1 MRAPTNARF
10 RNAQRSLDRWIATAR
25 PLDAG
30 GPILETVA
38 ARADAPRLVAS
49 QVVEGGA
56 AVTQLAVPGAPEVGF
71 SAFLDGTQQSQV
83 LAYVGGVP
91 LVHATVAAVIRTR
104 RDRRM
109 TTYGDGPLVE
119 RSIYGPVALL
129 PGMDGIVD
137 TGSVDPEDLHPYFL
151 LERAVHVVQEHRERL
166 ERALAEQWCASESAP
181 LWIDGG
187 LTTISPT
194 AVGVVKS
201 HRTLYVDRVGLG
213 VVCAL
218 AAGERTNVVRVVS
231 KHRMPVL
238 SWYLRLR
245 DPAGRGPL
253 WGLVRIE
260 VADAGGDITER
271 AHGISRWVLA
281 EVAPLAL
288 PDPRWDTLVYGVRD
302 CEEYLRAVS

>member
-1 MRAPTNARF
+1 MSTSF
-10 RNAQRSLDRWIATAR
+10 RSAQRSLDRWIGTVR
-25 PLDAG
+25 PVDAA
-30 GPILETVA
+30 GPTLETVA
-38 ARADAPRLVAS
+38 SRADAPRLVVS
-49 QVVEGGA
+49 QVVEGGPELA
-56 AVTQLAVPGAPEVGF
+56 RLAVPGAPEVGF
-71 SAFLDGTQQSQV
+71 AAFLDGTQQSRV
-83 LAYVGGVP
+83 LGYVEGVP
-91 LVHATVAAVIRTR
+91 LVYATVAAVVRTR

-119 RSIYGPVALL
+119 RSIYGPAALL
-129 PGMDGIVD
+129 PGMDDIVD
-137 TGSVDPEDLHPYFL
+137 TGSVDPEDFHPYFL

-166 ERALAEQWCASESAP
+166 ERTLADRWCARESAP

-201 HRTLYVDRVGLG
+201 HRTLYVDRAGLG

-218 AAGERTNVVRVVS
+218 AAGERTSVVRVVP
-231 KHRMPVL
+231 KHRTPVL

-260 VADAGGDITER
+260 VADTGGDITER
-271 AHGISRWVLA
+271 ADGISRWVLA

-288 PDPRWDTLVYGVRD
+288 PDPRWDALVYGVRD